1 MSSRPISARDEMTPL
16 LDIAELRCGYKQ
28 MEVLHGIS
36 LEVMPGEIVALVG
49 ANGAGKSTL
58 INTIA
63 GLVPVRSGCISFD
76 GVAIGTQPTREIV
89 RRGLG
94 IVPERRQLFGTMTV
108 EENLL
113 IGAHARSDRP
123 APKQLR
129 VEMEEIFEL
138 FPRLRERRRQLAQ
151 SMSGGE
157 QQMTAIARALMGK
170 PRLLLLDEPS
180 LGLAPLL
187 VDQIMEQIVR
197 LRAGGCTMLLAE
209 QNARLALSVSD
220 RAYVVETGR
229 IALSGS
235 AADLLGNER
244 IQEAYLGGANDA
256 ENSME
261 ARIRAKAQSE
271 FAQRQQPSP

>member
-1 MSSRPISARDEMTPL
+1 MTPL

-36 LEVMPGEIVALVG
+36 LQVMPGEIVALVG

-63 GLVPVRSGCISFD
+63 GLVPVRSGRISFD
-76 GVAIGTQPTREIV
+76 GTPISARPTREIV
-89 RRGLG
+89 RMGMG

-129 VEMEEIFEL
+129 ADMEQVFEL

-157 QQMTAIARALMGK
+157 QQMTAIARALMAK

-197 LRAGGCTMLLAE
+197 LRASGCTMLLAE

-235 AADLLGNER
+235 GRELLGNER

-256 ENSME
+256 HDSME
-261 ARIRAKAQSE
+261 ARIRARAQGE
-271 FAQRQQPSP
+271 LGEARRASP

>member
-1 MSSRPISARDEMTPL
+1 MTPL
-16 LDIAELRCGYKQ
+16 LDIAELRCGYRQ

-36 LEVMPGEIVALVG
+36 LQVMPGEIVALVG

-63 GLVPVRSGCISFD
+63 GLVPVRAGTITFD
-76 GVAIGTQPTREIV
+76 GVPISAQQTREIV
-89 RRGLG
+89 RRGIG

-123 APKQLR
+123 KQGQLR
-129 VEMEEIFEL
+129 AEMEEIFEL
-138 FPRLRERRRQLAQ
+138 FPKLRERRRQLAQ

-157 QQMTAIARALMGK
+157 QQMTAIARALMAR

-187 VDQIMEQIVR
+187 VDQIMEQIAK

-209 QNARLALSVSD
+209 QNARLALSLSD
-220 RAYVVETGR
+220 RAYVVETGQ

-235 AADLLGNER
+235 GRDLLGNER

-256 ENSME
+256 DDSME
-261 ARIRAKAQSE
+261 ARIRARANAE
-271 FAQRQQPSP
+271 FGQQQLPS